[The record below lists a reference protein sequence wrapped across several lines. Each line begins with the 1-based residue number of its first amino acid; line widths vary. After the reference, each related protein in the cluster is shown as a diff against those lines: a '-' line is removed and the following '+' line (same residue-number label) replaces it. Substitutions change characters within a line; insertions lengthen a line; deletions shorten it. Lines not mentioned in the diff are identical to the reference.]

1 MNTTLTIN
9 WKGTA
14 STALAGLMI
23 SELPPITKPEMRTER
38 TEIDGRDGDIAE
50 ELGYSAYK
58 KKVRI
63 ALTTGYDVD
72 AIAKYFTGSGWLT
85 LSDEPTKKYNARIE
99 EAIDFEKLLR
109 YKTADVTF
117 IVQPYKYLV
126 TEANVTLEIDTET
139 DVDVTN
145 AGLEPSKPL
154 IRLEGTGTV
163 EITVNAAPIFSVNI
177 DDAYVLID
185 SEAMDAYITGELKN
199 HMMTGD
205 FPTLQ
210 PGVNTIGWTGT
221 LTKIV
226 VTPRS
231 RWL

>member
-14 STALAGLMI
+14 STAIAGLMI
-23 SELPPITKPEMRTER
+23 SELPPITKPEMRTDR
-38 TEIDGRDGDIAE
+38 TEIDGRPGDIAD

-58 KKVRI
+58 KRVKI

-72 AIAKYFTGSGWLT
+72 AIAKYFTGSGYLT
-85 LSDEPTKKYNARIE
+85 LSDEPTKKYKARIE
-99 EAIDFEKLLR
+99 EAVDFEKLLR
-109 YKTADVTF
+109 FKTADVNF
-117 IVQPYKYLV
+117 IVQPYKYLA
-126 TEANVTLEIDTET
+126 TESDVTLNITTET

-145 AGLEPSKPL
+145 AGLEESKPL
-154 IRLEGTGTV
+154 IRLEGTGIV
-163 EITVNAAPIFSVNI
+163 EITIDTVPIFSVDI
-177 DDAYVLID
+177 DDSYVLID

>member
-1 MNTTLTIN
+1 MNTTLNIT

-23 SELPPITKPEMRTER
+23 TKLPTITKPEMRADR
-38 TEIDGRDGDIAE
+38 TEIDGRDGDIADD
-50 ELGYSAYK
+50 LGYAAYK
-58 KKVRI
+58 KTLGI

-85 LSDEPTKKYNARIE
+85 LSDESTKKYAARIE
-99 EAIDFEKLLR
+99 DSVNFEKLLR
-109 YKTADVTF
+109 FKTAEVTF
-117 IVQPYKYLV
+117 VVQPYKYLV
-126 TEANVTLEIDTET
+126 TEADTTLDIVAQTS
-139 DVDVTN
+139 VSVTN
-145 AGLEPSKPL
+145 AGLEVSKPL
-154 IRLEGTGTV
+154 IRLEGSGLIN
-163 EITVNAAPIFSVNI
+163 ITVNTVPVFDVTI
-177 DDAYVLID
+177 DEAYVLID
-185 SEAMDAYITGELKN
+185 SEALDAYITGKLKN
-199 HMMTGD
+199 DKMTGD

-210 PGVNTIGWTGT
+210 PGANTIGWTGT